1 MQQNCL
7 PITKLGT
14 MNTVTYLALIGI
26 ISLLLFARDG
36 FSSAGITG
44 VAITAIIAAIP
55 WYFGTRNR
63 STSANLLEV
72 VLATLWV
79 WFRRL
84 VGVVAGSFFLFG
96 AWKAAT
102 AETWGNGA
110 ASPWV
115 AAVVL
120 AGFGIFSLYVG
131 IVGQGWNKADWRDD
145 VALHQNNKRRYKWW
159 F

>member
-1 MQQNCL
+1 
-7 PITKLGT
+7 
-14 MNTVTYLALIGI
+14 MNTVTYLALAGI
-26 ISLLLFARDG
+26 MSLMFFAKDG
-36 FSSAGITG
+36 FSSKSITG
-44 VAITAIIAAIP
+44 VVIVATIAAIP

-63 STSANLLEV
+63 SAAPSRLEV
-72 VLATLWV
+72 VLATIWV

-84 VGVVAGSFFLFG
+84 IGVIAGSFFLFG

-102 AETWGNGA
+102 ADTWGNGA

-120 AGFGIFSLYVG
+120 TGFGLFSLYLG
-131 IVGQGWNKADWRDD
+131 LVGQGHERTAWRDD
-145 VALHQNNKRRYKWW
+145 VALHQSNKRRYKWW